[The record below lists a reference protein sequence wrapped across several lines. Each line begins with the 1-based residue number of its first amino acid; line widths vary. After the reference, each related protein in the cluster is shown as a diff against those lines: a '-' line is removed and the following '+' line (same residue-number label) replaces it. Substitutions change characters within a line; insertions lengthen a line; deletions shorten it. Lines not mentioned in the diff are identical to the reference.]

1 MTEDGESGGRRT
13 RPNDRRRW
21 LEADDLLLRQL
32 IKLREPP
39 ASIARRMQRTQDA
52 IRGRAGQLGLAV
64 PSPLRPWRKH
74 WGRAAREERDRASDR
89 EIGGAGEPVSAE
101 ADGERAARPH
111 PPTRP

>member
-1 MTEDGESGGRRT
+1 MTASGGEDTRRI
-13 RPNDRRRW
+13 RPNGGRRW

-32 IKLREPP
+32 IERREPP

-74 WGRAAREERDRASDR
+74 WGRAAREERDRASDQ
-89 EIGGAGEPVSAE
+89 EIGGAGEQVSAE
-101 ADGERAARPH
+101 ADGERAVRPY